1 MTFGRLTMVWFSP
14 PPPCGAF
21 SEYFPQ
27 RLGSWLFNPFFLVV
41 VVGVGGVCVRKSQIL
56 LNLNF
61 IPFRAIKSPK
71 VALKVNRFWQVEIGY
86 LQCK

>member
-1 MTFGRLTMVWFSP
+1 MVWFSP

-41 VVGVGGVCVRKSQIL
+41 VVGGGRCVRAQIS
-56 LNLNF
+56 NF
-61 IPFRAIKSPK
+61 IKFKFYSISGYKISKSG
-71 VALKVNRFWQVEIGY
+71 FESEQVLAG
-86 LQCK
+86 